1 MHYTV
6 RTREGGKHGV
16 LIPLHARILEKFIHH
31 VYFKQFSSC
40 MRGFDDFLRF
50 SRKEKNSRV
59 TYTSGCK
66 KRFTLVH
73 NFAYNA
79 RLSGE
84 IHALITRL
92 L

>member
-16 LIPLHARILEKFIHH
+16 LIPLHARILEKSMHH

-50 SRKEKNSRV
+50 SRKEKIHGSRILQDAKNASV
-59 TYTSGCK
+59 GNETKESAMF
-66 KRFTLVH
+66 R
-73 NFAYNA
+73 NFKFYFIK
-79 RLSGE
+79 S
-84 IHALITRL
+84 T
-92 L
+92 